1 MGSTITSR
9 SWQVFK
15 ANRRGYIS
23 FWILLTLFALSAFAE
38 GIANDRPIIVKY
50 DGHYLFPMVKTY
62 IEKDTFGGQLESE
75 ADYADPWVIAQI
87 EQHGWTHVHTHYNI
101 GFGICAAAGVDFIGD
116 RHYPWRVSGL
126 FRWLA

>member
-9 SWQVFK
+9 RWQVFK

-87 EQHGWTHVHTHYNI
+87 EQHGWMIKPLIPY
-101 GFGICAAAGVDFIGD
+101 D
-116 RHYPWRVSGL
+116 
-126 FRWLA
+126 